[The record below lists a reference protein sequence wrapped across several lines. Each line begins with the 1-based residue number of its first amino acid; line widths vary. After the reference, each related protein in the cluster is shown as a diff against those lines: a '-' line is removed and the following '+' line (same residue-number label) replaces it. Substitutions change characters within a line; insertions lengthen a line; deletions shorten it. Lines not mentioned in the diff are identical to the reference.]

1 VRLTVALI
9 MLLGLRATIP
19 AGFMAAPT
27 ASGFEMVF
35 CEPGALQGHAHHHP
49 GHAVAEPSCP
59 YAQSSGPAPLPV
71 LPALAVDVRPAMRM
85 QVVVPAAPIALSG
98 PRRQQTSRGPPI
110 LA

>member
-1 VRLTVALI
+1 MRLTVALI

-27 ASGFEMVF
+27 SSGFAMVF

-49 GHAVAEPSCP
+49 GHGATDPSCP
-59 YAQSSGPAPLPV
+59 YAQSSGPASLPAP
-71 LPALAVDVRPAMRM
+71 PALAADVRLAMRV
-85 QVVVPAAPIALSG
+85 QFGVPAAPATLSG
-98 PRRQQTSRGPPI
+98 PRRQQSSRGPPI